1 MATERGSV
9 QYQSKGET
17 TEWEDIL
24 IKKGIVEKDDVL
36 RGKGIDPDEQRL
48 EEAISK
54 AREAEVERLN
64 ARTIEDD
71 MADASLEELDELEDE
86 LADDGM
92 LEKYRAQRVAEMKA
106 KAAAAKFGELYEIS
120 KADWVREVTDGSKS
134 ATVVAHLYEDGIV
147 ECRVMEA
154 ALRSIASKFREVKF
168 VKIRSQQAVEKWP
181 EANLPTLFI
190 YRDGALS
197 TQLIRID
204 ALGGKQMKA
213 DDLEWYLASLGV
225 VETEMEENP
234 ARANGR
240 GANRIK
246 MRRGKVSGRRR
257 DDSED
262 DDDDNGNGYY

>member
-1 MATERGSV
+1 MAERGSV

-48 EEAISK
+48 EEAIGK

-71 MADASLEELDELEDE
+71 MAEASLEELDELEDE

-106 KAAAAKFGELYEIS
+106 KAAAAKFGELFEIS
-120 KADWVREVTDGSKS
+120 KADWVREVTDASKS
-134 ATVVAHLYEDGIV
+134 VCVVAHLYEDGIV

-168 VKIRSQQAVEKWP
+168 VKIRSQQAVENWP

-190 YRDGALS
+190 YRDGALAK
-197 TQLIRID
+197 QLIRID

-213 DDLEWYLASLGV
+213 DDLEWYLASQGI
-225 VETEMEENP
+225 VETEMDENP
-234 ARANGR
+234 ARAKGR
-240 GANRIK
+240 GANSIK
-246 MRRGKVSGRRR
+246 MRRGVKSAGRRG
-257 DDSED
+257 SD
-262 DDDDNGNGYY
+262 DDDDDDDGDY